1 LRGISLNDGLGTLVV
16 VFGLLA
22 AALALVALFVPVYE
36 ITVNTLPCEPA
47 EVELAAACS
56 DPGSLALLPL
66 GLLTA
71 ALAVGAGLGGSR
83 PAAVALLV
91 VGVAILALTFGLDA
105 PKLGQ
110 TGAIGLN
117 FDRAV
122 VHVGPAYWMELAAAV
137 LALLAGLIR
146 VLRPWTPAD

>member
-1 LRGISLNDGLGTLVV
+1 MLVLGLI
-16 VFGLLA
+16 A
-22 AALALVALFVPVYE
+22 AALGLLALFVPVYE

-47 EVELAAACS
+47 EVALAAACS

-71 ALAVGAGLGGSR
+71 ALAFGAGLGGSR
-83 PAAVALLV
+83 PASFALMAVGL
-91 VGVAILALTFGLDA
+91 AILALTFGLDY

-117 FDRAV
+117 FERAV
-122 VHVGPAYWMELAAAV
+122 VHVGPAFWLELAAGA
-137 LALLAGLIR
+137 LALLAGLLR
-146 VLRPWTPAD
+146 VARPWRPAA